1 MNRYQLVAINNET
14 NEEYVIPLKKGS
26 KANKAPLGYIDSGV
40 SRFTSDAHMAQ
51 YLYNKQSIPTTNV
64 TFKIKYKANNKD
76 YYLSPIYNDDDIKI
90 VSKRAG
96 NTLEIDDVFLEHEF
110 NKLLIKLSKPGFYEF
125 LLKKNKNPKNN
136 GDCLNDKIINNI
148 IEYFQEMEPNNILK
162 ISFNLEN
169 SFFKELRQ
177 YKQIRTLYMIM
188 KEFDELTIQS
198 VQESKLES
206 TQLITDLPLIDLFLG
221 ESADDFKEFKS
232 IMVKA
237 NLYDKLFKLYEL
249 GGMEAIYEIYDLD
262 DIYDKDGVQLV
273 LK

>member
-40 SRFTSDAHMAQ
+40 SKFASDAHMAQ
-51 YLYNKQSIPTTNV
+51 YLYAKESIPTTNV

-96 NTLEIDDVFLEHEF
+96 NTLEMNDVFLEHEF

-148 IEYFQEMEPNNILK
+148 IEYFQEMDSQNTLK
-162 ISFNLEN
+162 ISFSLEN

-177 YKQIRTLYMIM
+177 YKQIRTLYIIM

-232 IMVKA
+232 IMVKT

-249 GGMEAIYEIYDLD
+249 GGMEAIYEVYDLD

>member
-14 NEEYVIPLKKGS
+14 NEEYIIPLKNNAKS
-26 KANKAPLGYIDSGV
+26 KKAPLGYIDSGV
-40 SRFTSDAHMAQ
+40 SKFTSDAHMAQ
-51 YLYNKQSIPTTNV
+51 YLYAKESIPTTNV
-64 TFKIKYKANNKD
+64 AFKIKYKANNKD

-90 VSKRAG
+90 VSKRVG
-96 NTLEIDDVFLEHEF
+96 NTLEMNDVFLEREF
-110 NKLLIKLSKPGFYEF
+110 NNLLIKLSKPGFYEF

-148 IEYFQEMEPNNILK
+148 IEYFQEMDSQNTLK
-162 ISFNLEN
+162 ISFSLEN

-177 YKQIRTLYMIM
+177 YKQIRTLYIIM

-221 ESADDFKEFKS
+221 ESADDFKEFRT
-232 IMVKA
+232 ITVKT

-249 GGMEAIYEIYDLD
+249 GGMEAIYEVYDLD